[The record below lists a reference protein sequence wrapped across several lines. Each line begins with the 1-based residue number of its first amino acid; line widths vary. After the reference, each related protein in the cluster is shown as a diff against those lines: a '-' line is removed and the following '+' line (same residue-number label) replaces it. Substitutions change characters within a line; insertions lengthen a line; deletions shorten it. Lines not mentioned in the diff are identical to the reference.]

1 MVGDGSVR
9 AAASTLAGSDL
20 PLGILPLG
28 TLNYFARDLP
38 LPLDLEGAVRLIA
51 SGRVRLVDLVAERD
65 RYRRH
70 GPRSV
75 ACWSACSLPRI
86 LAAATAQG
94 PRPCLRLGEIA
105 QYRAAVA
112 FGIDRNKQGLH
123 VVGRRPDLVER
134 LGHRAERGR
143 TVIGTMRV
151 SEIDQQPFPR
161 KIGAGDRFVVRI
173 DKREWMIEGKSR
185 FVRPHCHIG

>member
-1 MVGDGSVR
+1 
-9 AAASTLAGSDL
+9 
-20 PLGILPLG
+20 
-28 TLNYFARDLP
+28 
-38 LPLDLEGAVRLIA
+38 
-51 SGRVRLVDLVAERD
+51 
-65 RYRRH
+65 
-70 GPRSV
+70 
-75 ACWSACSLPRI
+75 

-94 PRPCLRLGEIA
+94 PRPCLRLEDIA

-143 TVIGTMRV
+143 TVI
-151 SEIDQQPFPR
+151 EQDKQPFPR

-173 DKREWMIEGKSR
+173 DKREWMIEGKFR
-185 FVRPHCHIG
+185 FVRPHCRIG